1 MKRQRRIG
9 LYGGTF
15 DPVHD
20 GHLAVARELLK
31 LFSLDEVLFI
41 PAHVAPHKRQVPPA
55 SPFHRHAML
64 ALATEDETRFRI
76 STVELDEPE
85 RPYTVETILRLRDEL
100 GGQLIFVMGADS
112 WEEIT
117 TWREWERVL
126 ALVAHV
132 VVTRPGYEL
141 RTDHVSEAVRAR
153 IVDLR
158 GGASEQEVRAAE
170 MTGEPR
176 IYFTDAVKMEVASSE
191 IRRAL
196 RAATAGN
203 EPEASIR
210 APQPVAGYIKKYRL
224 YRETHETE
232 RNDDGRRYAHDQE
245 ACDAEERS

>member
-1 MKRQRRIG
+1 MDWPRNSRIA

-41 PAHVAPHKRQVPPA
+41 PAHVAPHKRNVPPA
-55 SPFHRHAML
+55 SPFHRYAML

-76 STVELDEPE
+76 STVELDEP
-85 RPYTVETILRLRDEL
+85 RKPYTVETILRLRDSL
-100 GGQLIFVMGADS
+100 GGQLVFVMGADS

-141 RTDHVSEAVRAR
+141 RTEHVTDAVRER

-158 GGASEQEVRAAE
+158 GEVNEEDVRTAE
-170 MTGEPR
+170 MSGEPR
-176 IYFTDAVKMEVASSE
+176 IYFTDAVKLDISSSH
-191 IRRAL
+191 IRRAV
-196 RAATAGN
+196 RAASAD
-203 EPEASIR
+203 EQPEKIIQV
-210 APQPVAGYIKKYRL
+210 PQPVAEYIKKYGL
-224 YRETHETE
+224 YREAHETE
-232 RNDDGRRYAHDQE
+232 RNDAGSRRAHD
-245 ACDAEERS
+245 